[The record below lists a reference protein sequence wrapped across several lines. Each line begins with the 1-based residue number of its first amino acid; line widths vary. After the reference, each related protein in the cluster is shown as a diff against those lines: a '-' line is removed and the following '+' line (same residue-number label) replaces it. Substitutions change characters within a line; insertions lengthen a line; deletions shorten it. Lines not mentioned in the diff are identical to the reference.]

1 MALIR
6 DIMSKVVISIRPE
19 HTLMDAVKVL
29 TKHHI
34 SGAPVVTRQ
43 GTVVGFIS
51 EQNLMDVLFDKEAR
65 TARVTDVMSLEVHTV
80 ESQDT
85 ISAAAKLFS
94 MYGVR
99 RLPVLENGRFVG
111 VITRRDL
118 LSHML
123 HDSELISD
131 PLLELIPSLGEFTCA

>member
-1 MALIR
+1 
-6 DIMSKVVISIRPE
+6 
-19 HTLMDAVKVL
+19 
-29 TKHHI
+29 
-34 SGAPVVTRQ
+34 
-43 GTVVGFIS
+43 
-51 EQNLMDVLFDKEAR
+51 MDVLFDKEAR
-65 TARVTDVMSLEVHTV
+65 TARVTGVMSLEVHTV
-80 ESQDT
+80 ESQDS

-123 HDSELISD
+123 HDSELLSD